1 MPKKIKN
8 TLIFTVLILLL
19 LFSIGINITN
29 GSVDLSL
36 SQLAKIGLGQRELTK
51 LEYNVLFKIRIPR
64 IIAAILFGGALSISG
79 FLLQIFFKNPIVG
92 PYVLGI
98 SS

>member
-79 FLLQIFFKNPIVG
+79 FLLQIF
-92 PYVLGI
+92 LRTL
-98 SS
+98 

>member
-79 FLLQIFFKNPIVG
+79 FLLQIFFKNSIVG